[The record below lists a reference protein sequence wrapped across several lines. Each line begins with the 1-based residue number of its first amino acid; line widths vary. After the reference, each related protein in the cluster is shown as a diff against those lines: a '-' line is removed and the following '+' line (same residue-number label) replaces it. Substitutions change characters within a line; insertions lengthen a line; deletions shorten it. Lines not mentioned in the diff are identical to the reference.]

1 MIRKI
6 TFPPILLFTVIATL
20 AIVVNCIA
28 LFSENA
34 EVDSE
39 LYMLQ
44 ISTSLDKDKLN
55 SPGRISVTISVE
67 GTQKSSYAAIYV
79 YDPNNRLYTIKETTM
94 DGGFAIFDIWFGWG
108 VKKGNYTIIPAV
120 GLSKHKVVLGAP
132 VFIEIGGYGGV

>member
-28 LFSENA
+28 LFSENT

-44 ISTSLDKDKLN
+44 MSTSLDRDKLN
-55 SPGRISVTISVE
+55 SPGKISITISVE
-67 GTQKSSYAAIYV
+67 GAQRASYAAIYV
-79 YDPNNRLYTIKETTM
+79 YDPNNRLYAVKETTI
-94 DGGFAIFDIWFGWG
+94 GSGFAIFDIWFGWG

-132 VFIEIGGYGGV
+132 VFVEIGYGGV